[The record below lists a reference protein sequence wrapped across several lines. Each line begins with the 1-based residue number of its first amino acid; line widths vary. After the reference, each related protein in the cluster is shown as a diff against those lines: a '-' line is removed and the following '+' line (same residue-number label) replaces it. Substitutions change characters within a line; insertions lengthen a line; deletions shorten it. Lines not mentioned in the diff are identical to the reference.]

1 MPERGSDVGAAKKSK
16 SVESAAADSSVEKPV
31 PVRRRGLIE
40 PKDWVPGEVESI
52 PCGRHSKRN
61 ILAIRPESSW
71 MRQPRESGKVYEYFK
86 FWMELP
92 AEKRTYAAVAKEFF
106 ISVQAVKN
114 HSCRWFWD
122 NRLRERNNHDE
133 SVRQKAVDVEAAK
146 EAKKWAQRREKALD
160 DRYNRSQK
168 MFDLAQKMVD
178 YPLTHKTVKERD
190 AEGNAVKIEIRPS
203 KWTISTAVR
212 VTQVASVLEAT
223 SIAESLEFVSDFDP
237 DSATPEECAEY
248 LRKVRDIREKAQND
262 MARAFNQ

>member
-1 MPERGSDVGAAKKSK
+1 MSERGSDVGAAKKSK

-133 SVRQKAVDVEAAK
+133 AVRQKAVDVE
-146 EAKKWAQRREKALD
+146 